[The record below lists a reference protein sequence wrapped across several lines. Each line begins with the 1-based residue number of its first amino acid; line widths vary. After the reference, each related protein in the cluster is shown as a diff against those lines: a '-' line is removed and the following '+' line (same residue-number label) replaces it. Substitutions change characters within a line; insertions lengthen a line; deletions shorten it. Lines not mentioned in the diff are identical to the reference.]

1 MSEAAPSRRAE
12 NTAYSSPLGGLHP
25 AHTIIAPVA
34 ANTRYFD
41 AGPVR
46 IGVEYRL
53 ITSDIVNAN
62 LQAANAEH
70 GGEYD
75 MVTVPEDG
83 GVSLHVVD
91 AVTHAEYLRFDMFD
105 DSPHYHYIHPGE
117 YQRNIPFDRTAFGDM
132 FEWVQLGLRHRLRDM
147 LAFCGATDVAARID
161 AAQVASVLP
170 AVAAAVRAGTSR

>member
-1 MSEAAPSRRAE
+1 MTAVSP
-12 NTAYSSPLGGLHP
+12 TTDPAYSSPLGGLHP
-25 AHTIIAPVA
+25 AHTIIAPIE

-62 LQAANAEH
+62 LRAANAEH
-70 GGEYD
+70 GSEYA
-75 MVTVPEDG
+75 MVAVPEDG

-91 AVTHAEYLRFDMFD
+91 AATHGEYLRFDIFD
-105 DSPHYHYIHPGE
+105 ESPHYHYIHPGE

-132 FEWVQLGLRHRLRDM
+132 FEWVQQGLRYRLRDM
-147 LAFCGATDVAARID
+147 LAFCGATGVAARID
-161 AAQVASVLP
+161 AAEVESVLP
-170 AVAAAVRAGTSR
+170 AVVAAVRAGTSR